1 MNIKMIC
8 LVCLERDTIQDL
20 DVFQIIYAGLKTH
33 YLTLG
38 FNVIFSID
46 IQYMI
51 ERVTS
56 HL

>member
-1 MNIKMIC
+1 MIC
-8 LVCLERDTIQDL
+8 PVCLERDILQDL
-20 DVFQIIYAGLKTH
+20 DFFQIIFAGLKTH

-38 FNVIFSID
+38 FYVTLSID
-46 IQYMI
+46 IQYVI